1 MHGFCSLQTHLR
13 KAMTVFAVVAFFL
26 FCGLLGGYA
35 LADNYNTCTDRK
47 NTQVGLAKSGFAYVG
62 TFITSDNIVT
72 QLYVQRSGAWLI
84 IGITDDMQACVLII
98 GKEYSFAAE
107 RES

>member
-1 MHGFCSLQTHLR
+1 MHGLRSLQILK

-26 FCGLLGGYA
+26 FCGFLGGHA

-47 NTQVGLAKSGFAYVG
+47 TTQVGLAKSGFAYVG

-72 QLYVQRSGAWLI
+72 QLYIHRSGAWVI
-84 IGITDDMQACVLII
+84 IGITDDMQACVLIL
-98 GKEYSFAAE
+98 GKEYALAVE